1 MSKKLKATNQPK
13 PQKNDHFQKPP
24 TNAEMIGEL
33 QRHMQQMYRIMGEMN
48 TRLIAVCQA
57 KVTPEVMA
65 KFILEEAAQDAY
77 MKNINLAIDAE
88 IERKNAERKPRI
100 SEETAKAIDGA
111 KL

>member
-1 MSKKLKATNQPK
+1 
-13 PQKNDHFQKPP
+13 
-24 TNAEMIGEL
+24 MIGEL
-33 QRHMQQMYRIMGEMN
+33 QRHMQQLYRILGEMN

-65 KFILEEAAQDAY
+65 KFILEEPAQDAY

-88 IERKNAERKPRI
+88 IEKKNAERKPKV
-100 SEETAKAIDGA
+100 SDETKATLENV